1 MKVVV
6 PDAERRILAAADVVA
21 AMNKGVHSCKGADK
35 SDDEVRDI
43 CPLVSHMLSS
53 PAALLL
59 CCCSSPCC
67 RPRRLPSR

>member
-21 AMNKGVHSCKGADK
+21 AMNKAVHSCKGADK

-43 CPLVSHMLSS
+43 CPLVSHTLSS

-59 CCCSSPCC
+59 FSSFSP
-67 RPRRLPSR
+67 